1 MPAFNSPDWAQ
12 VLIPDAALAESFL
25 RGSVIYLS
33 LIVLFRV
40 ALKRQGGSIGLPDV
54 MLVVLVSEC
63 VSNVLSANANSVP
76 NGLVTA
82 SALLFWNYVLDRLA
96 GRWPRLRRLLE
107 PEPVQIVKDGKP
119 VRENLDAEGITGDEL
134 SAQLRENGVDDVTQV
149 KSAFVES
156 EGCVSVIKKEENS
169 PAPAPEPSPRGC
181 GTVDGAPNEEQLIR
195 QFLAAAEELR
205 GVLEWHELRAAKHQT
220 AARSVRALLAERGV
234 RMPRK

>member
-25 RGSVIYLS
+25 RGSVVYLA

-40 ALKRQGGSIGLPDV
+40 VLKRQGGSIGLPDV

-63 VSNVLSANANSVP
+63 VSNALSANANSVP

-82 SALLFWNYVLDRLA
+82 SALLFWNYTLDRLA

-119 VRENLDAEGITGDEL
+119 VRENLDTEGISDDEL
-134 SAQLRENGVDDVTQV
+134 RAQLRGNGIDDVAQV

-156 EGCVSVIKKEENS
+156 EGSVSVVKKE
-169 PAPAPEPSPRGC
+169 APPPPEPTSRG
-181 GTVDGAPNEEQLIR
+181 TSTADGAPNEEQLIR
-195 QFLAAAEELR
+195 QFLAAAEDLR
-205 GVLEWHELRAAKHQT
+205 GVLEWHEQRATEHQT
-220 AARSVRALLAERGV
+220 AARSVRMMLAEHGV
-234 RMPRK
+234 RTPRKER